1 MWKWL
6 FVVVGI
12 FIILGFLFYFWTEST
27 MKNGVTPKGNGT
39 NEYVIVLGA
48 KVKENGEPSLSLK
61 YRLDQ
66 TVEYLE
72 KYPRVK
78 AILSGGQGD
87 DEPISEAEFM
97 YLYLV
102 NAGIDEERLTRE
114 DASTSTY
121 ENLLYSKELLPK
133 YEKNVTI
140 LSSDFHLGRVKILA
154 EKLDLQVDVVA
165 AKTPRVVESK
175 LRMRERFAL
184 LKTVVIGQ

>member
-1 MWKWL
+1 M
-6 FVVVGI
+6 
-12 FIILGFLFYFWTEST
+12 
-27 MKNGVTPKGNGT
+27 
-39 NEYVIVLGA
+39 
-48 KVKENGEPSLSLK
+48 K